1 MSNLIQSSPLLTFMN
16 LNVYFLLMVYFQ
28 PYPIKPTVDLYEP
41 FWVLSS
47 LCIFPTLSN
56 QAHCWPLWSFLCSF
70 ILSQPNLAQGKT
82 WSWILNEWIFVE
94 VWLPPCFSNSEF
106 IWVWKG
112 PVEMHEGWGKYF
124 GASVWDGGCLVARD
138 INESGISLTILLLW
152 RVQLK

>member
-1 MSNLIQSSPLLTFMN
+1 MN
-16 LNVYFLLMVYFQ
+16 LSVYFLLMVYFQ

-94 VWLPPCFSNSEF
+94 VWLPPCFFQLWIFMSM
-106 IWVWKG
+106 KG
-112 PVEMHEGWGKYF
+112 PSWNGVLAPGSVHTRPSAQPPIDISGNF
-124 GASVWDGGCLVARD
+124 PAPASA
-138 INESGISLTILLLW
+138 ESPSNISPIP
-152 RVQLK
+152 LKVISEVSEH